1 MLFIIPHVLTTGEE
15 MENKGRILIVDDEK
29 DITDFLAA
37 FFRIKEYEPDVAH
50 SGKEALEKLSSF
62 KPHIILLDVRMPKMD
77 GIETLREIRKVDPDV
92 GVIMVTAV
100 QEIAVGREA
109 LKLGAAD
116 FVTKPINLEYLETTV
131 LVKIINAMG

>member
-1 MLFIIPHVLTTGEE
+1 

-37 FFRIKEYEPDVAH
+37 FFRIKEYEPEVAH
-50 SGKEALEKLSSF
+50 SGREAIEKLSTF
-62 KPHIILLDVRMPKMD
+62 KPHIVLLDVRMPKMD
-77 GIETLREIRKVDPDV
+77 GIETLREIRKIDPDV

-100 QEIAVGREA
+100 QEIAIGREA
-109 LKLGAAD
+109 LKLGAAY

-131 LVKIINAMG
+131 LVKIINAMN

>member
-1 MLFIIPHVLTTGEE
+1 

-37 FFRIKEYEPDVAH
+37 FFRMKDYQPDVAH
-50 SGKEALEKLSSF
+50 SGPEAIEKLKDF
-62 KPHIILLDVRMPKMD
+62 KPHIVLLDVRMPEMD
-77 GIETLREIRKVDPDV
+77 GIETLREIRKIDPDV

-100 QEIAVGREA
+100 QEISIGREA

-116 FVTKPINLEYLETTV
+116 FVTKPIDLEYLETTV
-131 LVKIINAMG
+131 MVKIINVMS